1 VTARASVALL
11 VVGGAGALAAALAAA
26 GDASNAAS
34 QAWPAFVLVAG
45 LLLIGAVAAREGV
58 FAAAGTFAARV
69 PGGTIPLLVVLLLL
83 DAVIT
88 AVLNL
93 DTAVVFMT
101 PVLLQ
106 AARRRGIP
114 DAPFLYGAVFMAN
127 SASILLPGSNLTN
140 LIVLRHEHV
149 TGSTFATRLA
159 PSWVVAVAVTIA
171 FVVIAFRRELG
182 GDSEGEP
189 DRVVLRPRAGA
200 AGIVAAVVLVLAL
213 PNPALPVLGVG
224 VAAVLLARLPV
235 GLGVAALNPALL
247 LGVLGIAVALGT
259 LARNV
264 AWFSN
269 LVTDAGRWE
278 TAGIAAGAAVL
289 VNNLPAAMMLSA
301 HIPAHPRALLL
312 GLDLGP
318 NLAVTGSLSAVLWL
332 QVARAN
338 GARPSIVRYTL
349 LGLVLVPV
357 SLTLTL
363 LTAANL

>member
-1 VTARASVALL
+1 VNARASTALL
-11 VVGGAGALAAALAAA
+11 VLGGGGALAAALAAR
-26 GDASNAAS
+26 GDAANAAS

-45 LLLIGAVAAREGV
+45 LLLIGAVAAREGI

-83 DAVIT
+83 DAVVT
-88 AVLNL
+88 ALLNL

-114 DAPFLYGAVFMAN
+114 DGPFLYGAVFMAN

-149 TGSTFATRLA
+149 TGSTFAARLA
-159 PSWVVAVAVTIA
+159 PSWAVAVAVTIV

-182 GDSEGEP
+182 GDAGGEP
-189 DRVVLRPRAGA
+189 DHVVFRPRAGA

-213 PNPALPVLGVG
+213 PNPALPVLAVG
-224 VAAVLLARLPV
+224 VAAVLIARLPPGP
-235 GLGVAALNPALL
+235 GLAALNPALL
-247 LGVLGIAVALGT
+247 LGVLGVAVALGA

-264 AWFSN
+264 AWFST
-269 LVTDAGRWE
+269 LVDDAGRWQ
-278 TAGIAAGAAVL
+278 TAGIAAGAALL
-289 VNNLPAAMMLSA
+289 VNNLPAAVMLSA
-301 HIPAHPRALLL
+301 HLPAHPRALLL

-357 SLTLTL
+357 SLALTL
-363 LTAANL
+363 LTPSQL

>member
-1 VTARASVALL
+1 VNARASATLL
-11 VVGGAGALAAALAAA
+11 VLGGAGALAAAFVTPADAA
-26 GDASNAAS
+26 GAAS

-58 FAAAGTFAARV
+58 FAAAGTLAARV
-69 PGGTIPLLVVLLLL
+69 PGGTIPLLVVLLLV
-83 DAVIT
+83 DAVVT

-140 LIVLRHEHV
+140 LIVLRHEHIM
-149 TGSTFATRLA
+149 GSTFAARLA
-159 PSWVVAVAVTIA
+159 PSWAVAVAVTIA
-171 FVVIAFRRELG
+171 FVLIAFRRELG
-182 GDSEGEP
+182 GVAGGEP

-200 AGIVAAVVLVLAL
+200 AAILAAIVLVLAL
-213 PNPALPVLGVG
+213 PNPALPVLAVG
-224 VAAVLLARLPV
+224 VAVVLLARLPPSR
-235 GLGVAALNPALL
+235 GLAALNPALL
-247 LGVLGIAVALGT
+247 LGVLGAAVALGA

-264 AWFSN
+264 AWFST
-269 LVTDAGRWE
+269 LVDDAGRWE
-278 TAGIAAGAAVL
+278 TAGIAAGAALL
-289 VNNLPAAMMLSA
+289 VNNLPAAVVLSA
-301 HIPAHPRALLL
+301 HLPAHPRALLL

-318 NLAVTGSLSAVLWL
+318 NLAVTGSLSALLWL

-338 GARPSIVRYTL
+338 DARPSIVRYTL

-357 SLTLTL
+357 SLALTL
-363 LTAANL
+363 LTPAPL